1 MWLVPGAGCRE
12 IPDAHN
18 LEQGNPPMNKPE
30 KSK

>member
-12 IPDAHN
+12 IPDAQN
-18 LEQGNPPMNKPE
+18 LEQENPSMNKSK